1 MSEFTLTSFAAFA
14 THSIVALDHTQHTCL
29 ERAAVIV
36 ETEAKRVIG
45 TYDYN
50 WTPLAPATLANKA
63 GDTPLLETGEMRDS
77 ITHNVDRHEAMI
89 GSDNDK
95 AVYQELGTRSIPAR
109 SFLVGA
115 AQHKEAEIVREIGQ
129 RMHARLNSSD
139 TGVAAYIP

>member
-1 MSEFTLTSFAAFA
+1 MSDFSLTGFAAFA
-14 THSIVALDHTQHTCL
+14 THMIVELDHTQHTCL

-50 WTPLAPATLANKA
+50 WTPLAPSTLANKSA
-63 GDTPLLETGEMRDS
+63 DTPLLETGEMRDS
-77 ITHNVDRHEAMI
+77 ITHNVDSHEAMV

-109 SFLVGA
+109 SFLVGS
-115 AQHKEAEIVREIGQ
+115 AQHMEADVVREIGQ
-129 RMHARLNSSD
+129 RMHERLNSSNA
-139 TGVAAYIP
+139 GVRAYIP